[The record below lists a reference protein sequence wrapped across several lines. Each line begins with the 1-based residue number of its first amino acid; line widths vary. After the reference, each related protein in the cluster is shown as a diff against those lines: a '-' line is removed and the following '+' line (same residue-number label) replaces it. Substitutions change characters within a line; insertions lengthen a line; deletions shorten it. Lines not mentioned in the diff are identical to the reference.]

1 MTAHAPHRSRTRAL
15 ITSITS
21 ITSITLLAAGAAACT
36 DSSSST
42 GLGTPQVEVPTAMV
56 EGTGTLSEL
65 QQRRAAWVAR
75 AIADYRFQLR
85 ISCFCGS
92 EITRPVLVEVR
103 GGVVSKAWD
112 LETAKPVAAL
122 AAYPTITQLFDN
134 AIAERSRE
142 GFVTVTYDRAT
153 GIPASLVIGT
163 LANDAGTAYQLGGL
177 TRL

>member
-1 MTAHAPHRSRTRAL
+1 MTAHTPRRFRTRAL
-15 ITSITS
+15 ITSITM
-21 ITSITLLAAGAAACT
+21 LAAGAGAACA
-36 DSSSST
+36 DRSSST
-42 GLGTPQVEVPTAMV
+42 GLGTPQVEVPTAMI
-56 EGTGTLSEL
+56 EGAGSLSEL

-75 AIADYRFQLR
+75 GIVDYRVQLR

-92 EITRPVLVEVR
+92 EITRPVLLEVR
-103 GGVVSKAWD
+103 GGVVSKVWD
-112 LETAKPVAAL
+112 LETAKPVPPL

-142 GFVTVTYDRAT
+142 GFVAVTYDRAT

-177 TRL
+177 TRP